1 MPEKMMTR
9 SMAVP
14 FLVLALNLFVA
25 SAAFAQDAITVGT
38 VNATGATVDVPIYIR
53 DAAGTP
59 LGMDRPVPARI
70 QAISIRVTYSPAS
83 AVSSVSFDRA
93 GITGGLSPAFE
104 TKPASAGAVSL
115 LASFQQST
123 NPIPF
128 TLNASPPGDLVAHL
142 VFTLSASATYGSDI
156 ALTLDAATTQ
166 LTDDGGSAATKETSA
181 NGQLELVSGAI
192 HIAAPSLVLSPATQS
207 ITTAETGTLSVR
219 ASSTLISNA
228 TVTVTSSDPS
238 VATVIVSTIIA
249 AGSQVANII
258 VNAHAPG
265 STTITATLP
274 ASAGGATAT
283 ASVTVTQA
291 IDVCSPPAA
300 PQIGGPS
307 TALAGTTYS
316 ITWTNVANASEYV
329 VDEATDAAFT
339 TATSKTVTT
348 NNAAF
353 SHDAADS
360 RYYYRVRA
368 RNHSGTCDVISIPS
382 ATISTLITALPPP
395 AMRVLAVVGSTAGLF
410 GSYFK
415 TALQLYNPKAVT
427 VSGRLV
433 FHVQSIGGGAA
444 DPSFPYSIGAGKT
457 LTFDDVLPAM
467 GIATG
472 LGSVDLIADNGSA
485 FPIAV
490 ARVFSDS
497 GAAGTTGFT
506 LDALATATALQP
518 GETGALLVP
527 VDMGRFRLNVG
538 VRTLDR
544 VVAMTVTVR
553 NRDGIV
559 VKTLEKTI
567 AATYFRQYNSAEFL
581 DGFVLAGGE
590 TISVQMTSGAAFV
603 YGATTDNITN
613 DPSIQFAIRIE

>member
-1 MPEKMMTR
+1 MFSLRPR
-9 SMAVP
+9 FVAVP
-14 FLVLALNLFVA
+14 FLVLALNVLVA
-25 SAAFAQDAITVGT
+25 SAAVAQDAITVGT

-53 DAAGTP
+53 DVAGTP
-59 LGMDRPVPARI
+59 LGMDQPVPARI

-128 TLNASPPGDLVAHL
+128 ALNASSPGDLVAHL

-166 LTDDGGSAATKETSA
+166 LTDDGGNAATKETSA
-181 NGQLELVSGAI
+181 NGQLALVGGAI
-192 HIAAPSLVLSPATQS
+192 HIAAPSLLLSPATQS
-207 ITTAETGTLSVR
+207 ITTAETGTVSVR
-219 ASSTLISNA
+219 TSSTVISNA

-238 VATVIVSTIIA
+238 VATVVASTVIA
-249 AGSQVANII
+249 AGSQLSII
-258 VNAHAPG
+258 TVNPHAPG
-265 STTITATLP
+265 STTITATFP
-274 ASAGGATAT
+274 GSAGGGTAA

-291 IDVCSPPAA
+291 TDVCSPPAA
-300 PQIGGPS
+300 PQIGGPA

-329 VDEATDAAFT
+329 VDEASDAAFT
-339 TATSKTVTT
+339 TATSKTFTT
-348 NNAAF
+348 NSAAF

-368 RNHSGTCDVISIPS
+368 RNHSGTCDVTSIQS
-382 ATISTLITALPPP
+382 TTISTLITALPPP

-415 TALQLYNPKAVT
+415 TSLQLYNPKAVT

-433 FHVQSIGGGAA
+433 FHVQSISGGAA
-444 DPSFPYSIGAGKT
+444 DPSFAYSIGAGKT
-457 LTFDDVLPAM
+457 LSFDDVLPAM

-472 LGSVDLIADNGSA
+472 LGSVDLVADNGSA

-490 ARVFSDS
+490 ARIFSDS

-518 GETGALLVP
+518 GDTGALLVP
-527 VDMGRFRLNVG
+527 ADMARFRLNIG

-544 VVAMTVTVR
+544 VAAMTVTVR
-553 NRDGIV
+553 NRDGNV

-567 AATYFRQYNSAEFL
+567 SATYFRQYNSAEFL
-581 DGFVLAGGE
+581 DGFVLTGGE
-590 TISVQMTSGAAFV
+590 TISVQLTSGAAFF

-613 DPSIQFAIRIE
+613 DPSIQFATRVE